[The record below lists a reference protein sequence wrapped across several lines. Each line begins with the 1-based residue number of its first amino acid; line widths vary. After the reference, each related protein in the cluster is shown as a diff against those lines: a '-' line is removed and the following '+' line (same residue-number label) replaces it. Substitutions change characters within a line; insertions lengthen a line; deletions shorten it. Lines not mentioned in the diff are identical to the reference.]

1 MALPAQ
7 AIKTLVSSAEGIDEG
22 KLGNLQAAYSGR
34 DEEPFEDAKNRAPLA
49 IKSRSRAVTD
59 EDFEYLAMQSA
70 NIKRAKALP
79 LYHPGFPGVQVPGV
93 VTVVVV
99 PDADTPNPIPSEG
112 TLRTVCAY
120 LEPRRLLTTE
130 LYVVA
135 PTYQQVQIQGKVIA
149 SGNAD
154 LAEVSQ
160 QIEQTLLDYFHPLKG
175 GEDGLGWPFGGTI
188 FYSRVYQQVFT
199 VKGVQSIQNLVIV
212 LDGEEVTACTDVPIL
227 KGALLFSIQ
236 HNVQVSY
243 SFDR

>member
-34 DEEPFEDAKNRAPLA
+34 DEETFEDAKNRAPLA